1 MREGME
7 TTMADETLDPPGNAG
22 DTNGNPDSNGSAP
35 PKPVLTHTKEDL
47 TRIVSREVAKE
58 REQRVA
64 LEQRLAAIEEEK
76 RVAEEAKLSA
86 TQRADLERKRERE
99 ATEAKI
105 ATLTQQAANERARR
119 HAVLREGRAASL
131 ASTLAAQ
138 IANPGLVP
146 HVERAIAERLVVE
159 ADEHGNERVVI
170 QMGAP
175 GDNEPLESGFPKFRD
190 ANLTAFLKVAGG
202 SGGQHGAGAGSGG
215 PMPTTLVDAMLQSAR
230 RRAGR

>member
-1 MREGME
+1 MAIDE
-7 TTMADETLDPPGNAG
+7 TTDPPGNAG
-22 DTNGNPDSNGSAP
+22 DTNGNPDSSGSTP

-47 TRIVSREVAKE
+47 TRIVTREVAKE

-76 RVAEEAKLSA
+76 RLAEEAKLSA

-105 ATLTQQAANERARR
+105 ATLTQQATTERAKR
-119 HAVLREGRAASL
+119 HEVLRQGRAASL
-131 ASTLAAQ
+131 ASTMAAQ
-138 IANPGLVP
+138 LANAGLLP
-146 HVERAIAERLVVE
+146 HVERSIAERLIVE
-159 ADEHGNERVVI
+159 TDEHGVERVVI

-190 ANLTAFLKVAGG
+190 AHLTAFLKVAGG
-202 SGGQHGAGAGSGG
+202 SGGQHGAGAAGG
-215 PMPTTLVDAMLQSAR
+215 RATFAGLNPTDKIAVGLTAQKR
-230 RRAGR
+230 